1 MRPALTP
8 DLAASQVDLALDDLQ
23 TRTPALAQVVG
34 AFRGLLRAQAEL
46 KAGLP
51 DLDRPLPAPAGPTPA
66 KGAPLAGVVDF
77 LVVEGLDLPRHL
89 AQAMERILPEL
100 ERGFPAL
107 APASDAIHAALK
119 AGVLD
124 LAATLDALLGGNRTR
139 LEALAT
145 QAEVDAPGLE
155 FALLQA
161 AKPFLERRAQALA
174 SQLPQGEHGGNCP
187 LCGSLPELSY
197 IQGTAGQRW
206 LRCSLCATHWR
217 FSRTTCPVCGN
228 EEQAKMGF
236 FFVEGQENQRVD
248 HCSVCGK
255 YLVGLD
261 LRGQDQDPVWATA
274 GLGMIHLDLLAQ
286 QKGFSPAASLAWN
299 RLV

>member
-1 MRPALTP
+1 MSAALTP
-8 DLAASQVDLALDDLQ
+8 DQAASQVDQALDRLQ
-23 TRTPALAQVVG
+23 TRTPALAQVVS
-34 AFRGLLRAQAEL
+34 AFRGLLRVQAEI

-51 DLDRPLPAPAGPTPA
+51 ALDRPLPAPGDAGRGP
-66 KGAPLAGVVDF
+66 GRPLAGVADF
-77 LVVEGLDLPRHL
+77 LAVEDLDLPQHL
-89 AQAMERILPEL
+89 SQALGRILPEL

-107 APASDAIHAALK
+107 APVAEAIRSALT
-119 AGVLD
+119 AGT
-124 LAATLDALLGGNRTR
+124 LALAGTLDALLGGDRAR
-139 LEALAT
+139 LEALAA
-145 QAEVDAPGLE
+145 QAGVDAPGLE

-174 SQLPQGEHGGNCP
+174 GRLAKGEHGGNCP

-217 FSRTTCPVCGN
+217 SSRTACPVCGN

-286 QKGFSPAASLAWN
+286 QKGFSPAAALPWN

>member
-1 MRPALTP
+1 MRTALTP
-8 DLAASQVDLALDDLQ
+8 DQAASQIDQTLDDLE
-23 TRTPALAQVVG
+23 TRTPALAQVIE
-34 AFRGLLRAQAEL
+34 AFRGLLRAQAEI

-51 DLDRPLPAPAGPTPA
+51 ELDQPRPASPATDQSPGV
-66 KGAPLAGVVDF
+66 PLAGVADF
-77 LVVEGLDLPRHL
+77 LLVAGLDLPRHL
-89 AQAMERILPEL
+89 AQAVTRLLPEL

-107 APASDAIHAALK
+107 APAGEAIRSALAAEN
-119 AGVLD
+119 LD
-124 LAATLDALLGGNRTR
+124 LAGSLDALLGGDRTR
-139 LEALAT
+139 LERLCARAGV
-145 QAEVDAPGLE
+145 EAPGFE
-155 FALLQA
+155 FILLQS

-174 SQLPQGEHGGNCP
+174 DRLAKGEHGGGCP

-197 IQGTAGQRW
+197 IQGADGQRW

-228 EEQAKMGF
+228 EDQEKMGF
-236 FFVEGQENQRVD
+236 FFIEGREDQRVE

-286 QKGFSPAASLAWN
+286 QKGFVPAAALAWN